1 MARVLVVAAGIGAA
15 VQLLSRHR
23 TTSPRVLLQKRSSVA
38 LFDVS
43 S

>member
-15 VQLLSRHR
+15 VQLLSRRH
-23 TTSPRVLLQKRSSVA
+23 TTSPRVLLQKRSSDA
-38 LFDVS
+38 LFDAS